1 MNAMCDSTKSQ
12 YLLHGKFFGFNP
24 PPSGIVSGVALDF
37 PLQILAFEI
46 PLLLGIANDL
56 SWGGYRYFL
65 QPYNVGMISL

>member
-1 MNAMCDSTKSQ
+1 MNAMCGSTKSQ
-12 YLLHGKFFGFNP
+12 YLLPWKVFWFQP
-24 PPSGIVSGVALDF
+24 PTSGIVSGVASDF
-37 PLQILAFEI
+37 LLQILAFES